1 MTDQFYPEQPAMD
14 YLDGNMLAGPLAE
27 VFAVD
32 LTTATGRCAS
42 CGRTGPVAGLRIYA
56 NAPGVVARCP
66 SCQEVILRLVRTP
79 TSAWLDLRGATFLQ
93 VPMPAEPVMMP
104 GPNPTAM

>member
-1 MTDQFYPEQPAMD
+1 MTEQLRPDPGRMD
-14 YLDGNMLAGPLAE
+14 YLDGNVLAGPMRD

-42 CGRTGPVAGLRIYA
+42 CGQTGPMAALRVYS

-66 SCQEVILRLVRTP
+66 ACAEVMLRLVRTP
-79 TSAWLDLRGATFLQ
+79 TSAWLDLRGTTYLQ
-93 VPMPAEPVMMP
+93 IPMPAEPATMP
-104 GPNPTAM
+104 GPTAM

>member
-1 MTDQFYPEQPAMD
+1 MTEQLRPDPGRMAH
-14 YLDGNMLAGPLAE
+14 LDGNVLAGPLRD

-42 CGRTGPVAGLRIYA
+42 CGQTGPMAALRVYA

-66 SCQEVILRLVRTP
+66 ACEEVMLRLVRTP

-93 VPMPAEPVMMP
+93 IPMPAEPSTMP
-104 GPNPTAM
+104 GPTAM